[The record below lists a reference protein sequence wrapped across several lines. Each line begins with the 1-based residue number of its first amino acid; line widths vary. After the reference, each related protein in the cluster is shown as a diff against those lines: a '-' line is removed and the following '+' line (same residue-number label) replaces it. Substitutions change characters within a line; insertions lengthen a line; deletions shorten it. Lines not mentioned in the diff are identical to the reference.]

1 MPCRSEY
8 LRQVIRLDVAADAH
22 HDITED
28 DFDRRACHRLNARE
42 LDLLLRGFRQGRNQ
56 PR

>member
-1 MPCRSEY
+1 M
-8 LRQVIRLDVAADAH
+8 IRLDIAADAH

-42 LDLLLRGFRQGRNQ
+42 LDLLLAVSVRGATNPDDSALRRH
-56 PR
+56 P